1 VSPARPAGERLRARR
16 ERRVVDPARDLLSC
30 RAMLATIADVVLGL
44 VLLGSAGAKLAA
56 PARTRA
62 ALATFGLSTP
72 GGRALAW
79 SAAVAVEALLGV
91 GVALGLD
98 AAAFAAAALMLAFA
112 TLLVRALRS
121 GKAGQPCGC
130 LGARSRVTRAA
141 LVRTLT
147 LAAAFALL
155 PLVPDTDPSTDAW
168 LAIGLGVALA
178 AVAVLAV
185 LLLALAREVGELR
198 LALPPQL
205 PLELDG
211 EGPARGSRVAVVD
224 RFVPQ
229 PSARFAVAVFS
240 SESCPMCQALAPA
253 VTALQRDPL
262 LAVEQFDER
271 VHQDVW
277 RALAIP
283 GSPYAVVLA
292 LDGTVLSQGTF
303 NSARQL
309 EALVATGEARER
321 EPAHA

>member
-1 VSPARPAGERLRARR
+1 
-16 ERRVVDPARDLLSC
+16 
-30 RAMLATIADVVLGL
+30 MLATIADVVLGL

-62 ALATFGLSTP
+62 ALVTFGLTTP
-72 GGRALAW
+72 RARASAWGG
-79 SAAVAVEALLGV
+79 AVAAEALLGI

-98 AAAFAAAALMLAFA
+98 AAAYAAAALMLAFA
-112 TLLVRALRS
+112 VLLSRALRS
-121 GKAGQPCGC
+121 GKTGQPCGC
-130 LGARSRVTRAA
+130 IGARSRVGPLA
-141 LVRTLT
+141 LGRTLI

-155 PLVPDTDPSTDAW
+155 PLVPDTDPSSDAW

-178 AVAVLAV
+178 AIAVLAV

-211 EGPARGSRVAVVD
+211 EGPARGSRVALIE

-229 PSARFAVAVFS
+229 PSARFALAVFS
-240 SESCPMCQALAPA
+240 SDGCPMCQALAPA
-253 VTALQRDPL
+253 VTALRRDPL
-262 LAVEQFDER
+262 LTVEEFDE
-271 VHQDVW
+271 HDDADVW

-283 GSPYAVVLA
+283 GSPYALVLA
-292 LDGTVLSQGTF
+292 LDGTVLAQGTF

-321 EPAHA
+321 ELTRA